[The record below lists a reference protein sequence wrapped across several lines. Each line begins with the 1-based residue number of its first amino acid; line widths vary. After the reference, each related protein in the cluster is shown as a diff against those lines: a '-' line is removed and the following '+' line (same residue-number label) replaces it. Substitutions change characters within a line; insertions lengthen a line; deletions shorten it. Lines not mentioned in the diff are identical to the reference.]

1 MTQKQ
6 LSGQRSVKCVVWSL
20 QMETTYKGVV
30 GWVQLRTVCYIYFQE
45 SSSGESSF
53 QVQLSKDL
61 L

>member
-1 MTQKQ
+1 
-6 LSGQRSVKCVVWSL
+6 
-20 QMETTYKGVV
+20 METTYKGVV